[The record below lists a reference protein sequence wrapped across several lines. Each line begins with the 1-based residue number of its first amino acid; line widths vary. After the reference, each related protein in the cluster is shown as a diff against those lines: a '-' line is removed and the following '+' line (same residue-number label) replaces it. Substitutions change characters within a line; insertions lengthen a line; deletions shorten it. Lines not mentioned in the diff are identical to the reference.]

1 MPKNM
6 HTSPKTAPGQTP
18 PRTATTH
25 PATMR
30 LHAFLTTP
38 FAEKTK
44 YTKRKSVTFCARGYS
59 DVIVGCRKRSN
70 DDLHRAR
77 QGVVSRARTKRLSK
91 ARAMQGR
98 AGQGGT
104 GTPFR
109 KKISL
114 ASSTNEDVV
123 DTGGVV
129 FKKHHSTGCLPTC
142 DSQARMRTAGSN
154 IHRAATRSRPYP
166 SRTPLDTRTCS
177 KR

>member
-1 MPKNM
+1 MSSGFFTSPSQPINNIYNTQNSGYNAKNM
-6 HTSPKTAPGQTP
+6 HTSPKIAPGHTP
-18 PRTATTH
+18 RPDSHNASSHNATACVFDD
-25 PATMR
+25 AIC
-30 LHAFLTTP
+30 
-38 FAEKTK
+38 
-44 YTKRKSVTFCARGYS
+44 RKNEVHQAKERNILRQGVLGCYC
-59 DVIVGCRKRSN
+59 GCRKRSN

-114 ASSTNEDVV
+114 PSSTNEDVV

-129 FKKHHSTGCLPTC
+129 FKKHHCKRLPSHLRQSSTH
-142 DSQARMRTAGSN
+142 A
-154 IHRAATRSRPYP
+154 HSR
-166 SRTPLDTRTCS
+166 
-177 KR
+177 

>member
-18 PRTATTH
+18 PPDSHNASSHNATACVFDD
-25 PATMR
+25 AIC
-30 LHAFLTTP
+30 
-38 FAEKTK
+38 
-44 YTKRKSVTFCARGYS
+44 RKNEVHQAKERNILRQGVLGCYC
-59 DVIVGCRKRSN
+59 GCRKRSN

-114 ASSTNEDVV
+114 PSSTNEDVV

-166 SRTPLDTRTCS
+166 SRTPPDTRTYS